1 MTGHSLSLFTLD
13 HQDHI
18 IFENEDFGCWMAWC
32 KSPSAMSLWIMKWW
46 PTFLYWPIAMPGICW
61 LSGGGTTLYRVKY
74 HVRDFTYDVNKE
86 NIFHT
91 KILLKEIYLQHCTS
105 HTEPKE
111 FREEEPNVITGLL
124 WREIREIYSP
134 HNIQVILSN
143 FTFRYRFSTQ
153 VLWQKLF
160 ITTDDKL

>member
-1 MTGHSLSLFTLD
+1 MQITERDEFMNHEMMAHVPVLAHSHARNML
-13 HQDHI
+13 I
-18 IFENEDFGCWMAWC
+18 IRR
-32 KSPSAMSLWIMKWW
+32 
-46 PTFLYWPIAMPGICW
+46 
-61 LSGGGTTLYRVKY
+61 GTTLYRVKY

-134 HNIQVILSN
+134 
-143 FTFRYRFSTQ
+143 
-153 VLWQKLF
+153 
-160 ITTDDKL
+160 